1 MVLVRTH
8 AQSTHTLAG
17 IAQVAR
23 HRNGILCAI
32 LLAGLLA
39 IILQPNGS
47 FKTHDWSRQTRLVG
61 GKAGLAA
68 WQQWC
73 VGGPLLVGWRRDPWG
88 RLGPVSNDQISM
100 RDRDRP
106 EALSLEIE
114 CVAVGACGCC
124 QAQLSSGGVLQEVQ
138 ACRGGAL
145 REALA
150 MRGAAVRGLLCYARS
165 KPVGWLHFAGS
176 ITGQA
181 VNGVGLALTSVQ
193 DSQTVR
199 ASGRQ
204 SPSVL
209 RLSTAATLGPSF
221 SPWKSTWLPPLD
233 AWHQPPSPAF
243 GHHATSQFAAGD
255 PPFSH

>member
-1 MVLVRTH
+1 MNGIGPH
-8 AQSTHTLAG
+8 ARMHARSTSTFAG
-17 IAQVAR
+17 AAQVAQC
-23 HRNGILCAI
+23 RNGILCTI
-32 LLAGLLA
+32 LLAGLPLV
-39 IILQPNGS
+39 ILGPSGS
-47 FKTHDWSRQTRLVG
+47 FEAHNWSRQTRLVG
-61 GKAGLAA
+61 GRPVLAA
-68 WQQWC
+68 GQQWC

-165 KPVGWLHFAGS
+165 KPVGLLHFAGS

-181 VNGVGLALTSVQ
+181 VNGVGLALTRVCR
-193 DSQTVR
+193 TVR
-199 ASGRQ
+199 PSERQ
-204 SPSVL
+204 AIRAVEC
-209 RLSTAATLGPSF
+209 AQ
-221 SPWKSTWLPPLD
+221 
-233 AWHQPPSPAF
+233 H
-243 GHHATSQFAAGD
+243 
-255 PPFSH
+255 